1 MKPSFPLQIYCCPW
15 QVRPFCQEFENF
27 LQNTL
32 GEKTH
37 YSVQTTEKL
46 YIYYSRKANFTAL
59 EWYGISSS
67 CQLCIW
73 KVQFECFS

>member
-37 YSVQTTEKL
+37 YSVQTTENSTFITPEKQTL
-46 YIYYSRKANFTAL
+46 
-59 EWYGISSS
+59 
-67 CQLCIW
+67 QH
-73 KVQFECFS
+73 